1 MQLRFASFAVA
12 NLREDFHLQ
21 DRTHAGRT
29 TKTAPRLEGRMDTGG
44 ESVIRTRDLRI
55 MIPSL

>member
-1 MQLRFASFAVA
+1 MPPFLFVHARAAGTNNMALRS
-12 NLREDFHLQ
+12 
-21 DRTHAGRT
+21 
-29 TKTAPRLEGRMDTGG
+29 EGRMNTGG

>member
-1 MQLRFASFAVA
+1 M
-12 NLREDFHLQ
+12 
-21 DRTHAGRT
+21 
-29 TKTAPRLEGRMDTGG
+29 KTGG